1 MRAPF
6 KALVFWLGFPAALV
20 AGVTAAYAAL
30 DWLGV
35 RPVLSREFAAL
46 TEQVA
51 SNTQSI
57 QLVQW
62 QRLNEKRKNQGL
74 SPEELLIFCKLSK
87 LLGFRV
93 DVCN

>member
-1 MRAPF
+1 MSQLP
-6 KALVFWLGFPAALV
+6 KTLVFWIGFPAALV

-35 RPVLSREFAAL
+35 RPVLSRESVELAA
-46 TEQVA
+46 QVA
-51 SNTQSI
+51 SNQQSI

-87 LLGFRV
+87 FLGFRV
-93 DVCN
+93 DSCN